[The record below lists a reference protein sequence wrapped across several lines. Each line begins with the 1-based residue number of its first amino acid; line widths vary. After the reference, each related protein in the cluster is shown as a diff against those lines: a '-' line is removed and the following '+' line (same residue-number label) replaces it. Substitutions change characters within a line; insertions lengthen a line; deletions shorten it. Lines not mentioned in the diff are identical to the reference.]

1 MTTHSSESPAPQW
14 LDDIT
19 GAAALEWATE
29 QGAATVAKL
38 DSADSGHM
46 RANLEAQF
54 LAALD
59 TDAKIA
65 YPARRGDYLY
75 NFWRDAEHPRG
86 LWRRTSLES
95 YLRGSTDPQATEWE
109 TLIDLDAL
117 AAAEGENWVWKGTVG
132 RYPEYD
138 RALILLSRGGADATV
153 VREFDLIAGEFVT
166 TDAFTIPEA
175 KTDVSWVSRDA
186 LLVGTDLGADTLT
199 ASGYPRQVRLWSRGS
214 DLAQAEVIFAGE
226 HDDVAV
232 GGWYD
237 ATEGFETL
245 SVERAQDFYN
255 TQRFVATGPATVG
268 TPVELTELRVPSDCR
283 TTIHREW
290 LVLLPRTDFAGV
302 PAGGVGVVELE
313 QWLAGTGQ
321 VEVIFTPDAH
331 TSFQALSWTA
341 NYLIVTLLHNVATE
355 LRVLRIGSWE
365 PVPAFAELPAD
376 ATISVVG
383 TSSYRDDEVWVLSQ
397 SMLSPATL
405 WHGQL
410 PGELT
415 VARRAPALFDATG
428 MSTRLHWASSADG
441 TKIPYRVSGLLDRDT
456 PAPTLVHA
464 YGGFEVSLVPTYS
477 ALRGIGWMARG
488 GIFVEANLRGGGE
501 FGPQWHS
508 LVVKTERMRVYEDHQ
523 AVLADLVRRGYCT
536 REQLAVRGGS
546 NGGLLTAVALT
557 LYPDL
562 IGAAVSQV
570 PLADM
575 MRYHRLSAGASW
587 MAEYGDPEDP
597 TERAAIA
604 EYSPVQRVVSRDQRP
619 YPPALVTT
627 STRDDRVHP
636 AHARSLAWLL
646 QQAEQPVDYY
656 ENMEGGHAGAA
667 DNSQVAFM
675 EALIFTW
682 LWQKLPTA

>member
-1 MTTHSSESPAPQW
+1 ME
-14 LDDIT
+14 
-19 GAAALEWATE
+19 
-29 QGAATVAKL
+29 
-38 DSADSGHM
+38 GHC
-46 RANLEAQF
+46 
-54 LAALD
+54 
-59 TDAKIA
+59 
-65 YPARRGDYLY
+65 G
-75 NFWRDAEHPRG
+75 H
-86 LWRRTSLES
+86 
-95 YLRGSTDPQATEWE
+95 
-109 TLIDLDAL
+109 
-117 AAAEGENWVWKGTVG
+117 
-132 RYPEYD
+132 YPEYD

-255 TQRFVATGPATVG
+255 TQRFVATCPATVG

-355 LRVLRIGSWE
+355 LRVLSIGSWE

-428 MSTRLHWASSADG
+428 MSTRLHSASSADG

-477 ALRGIGWMARG
+477 ALRGIGWLTRG

-501 FGPQWHS
+501 IRQPQWHS

-575 MRYHRLSAGASW
+575 MRYHRLSAGAPGWLNTATLRIRPSGLLLRSIPRCSGW
-587 MAEYGDPEDP
+587 C
-597 TERAAIA
+597 RATSAPIR
-604 EYSPVQRVVSRDQRP
+604 QHWL
-619 YPPALVTT
+619 PPLPAMIGA
-627 STRDDRVHP
+627 DP

-646 QQAEQPVDYY
+646 HQAEQPVDYY